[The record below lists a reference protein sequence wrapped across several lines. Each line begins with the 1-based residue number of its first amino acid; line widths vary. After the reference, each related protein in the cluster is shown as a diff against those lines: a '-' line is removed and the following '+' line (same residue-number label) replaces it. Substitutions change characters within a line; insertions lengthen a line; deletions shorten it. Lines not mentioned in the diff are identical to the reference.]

1 MCAATAGPG
10 FVDLDPDPF
19 RQLEEWLLDA
29 RRSTLREPS
38 AMALATVGPEGD
50 PQVRMVLL
58 RGLDE
63 RGGLTFY
70 SNYESEKGVALAR
83 HPRAALCLYWDSLE
97 RQVRVTGDVERLDR
111 QVSAA
116 YFAARP
122 LGSRIAAWASAQS
135 RPIADRVALETR
147 YREAAER
154 FATDDVPLPAQWGG
168 YRVIPTS
175 FEFWQGRAD
184 RLHDRLRYT
193 RAADG
198 GWQRQRLMP

>member
-38 AMALATVGPEGD
+38 AMALATVGTEGD

-83 HPRAALCLYWDSLE
+83 HPRAALCLYWDPLE

-168 YRVIPTS
+168 YRVILTS